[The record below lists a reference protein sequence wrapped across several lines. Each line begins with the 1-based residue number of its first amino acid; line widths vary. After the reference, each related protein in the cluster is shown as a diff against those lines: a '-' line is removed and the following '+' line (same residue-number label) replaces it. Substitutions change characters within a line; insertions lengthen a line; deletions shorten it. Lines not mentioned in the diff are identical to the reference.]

1 MSASSRRRMSGTVLL
16 LVIAT
21 GTLSLAGGRQASR
34 APALSRADA
43 IADLDALFDAL
54 DRIHPAPY
62 FNRSRERVMA
72 DRRQLTDTLPA
83 NQREILQRIRQFP
96 GGVVVDEDRHL
107 IVTSTDLATG
117 ISRGDRIL
125 RRRDARTRSSQARCA
140 S

>member
-125 RRRDARTRSSQARCA
+125 RRRVARTRSSQARCA

>member
-62 FNRSRERVMA
+62 FNRSRELVMA

-125 RRRDARTRSSQARCA
+125 RRRDARTRSSQVRCA